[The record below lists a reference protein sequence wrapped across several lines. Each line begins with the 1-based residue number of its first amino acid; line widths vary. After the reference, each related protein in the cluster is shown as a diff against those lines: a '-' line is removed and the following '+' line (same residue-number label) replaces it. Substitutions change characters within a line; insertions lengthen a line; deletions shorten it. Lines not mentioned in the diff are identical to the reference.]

1 MRNGD
6 VIMDKKSEKSS
17 IAMFIPVLAAIICG
31 ICSVSYIIYR
41 TMSNKSYKEKW
52 QDYDE
57 CGI

>member
-1 MRNGD
+1 
-6 VIMDKKSEKSS
+6 MDKKSEKSS